1 MNTNIRVKLFEKR
14 IKEFAEQ
21 ENQTVQHLVEL
32 NKTLAELYE
41 DNVITDTEFEK
52 YTLGIFNFYLYVGGI

>member
-21 ENQTVQHLVEL
+21 ENPTVQYLVEL

-41 DNVITDTEFEK
+41 DNVITDTEFET
-52 YTLGIFNFYLYVGGI
+52 YTLGIFKLLFIYM